1 MEQKEESNNPM
12 IIYGKKR
19 IRTNR
24 DLRWYML
31 RGQSLTDSFE
41 KEIHFCNQ
49 SHIAVTCY
57 THRSSQIWN
66 DSTELVETQHLAD
79 VHTTAYYGIHGVLS

>member
-1 MEQKEESNNPM
+1 MELKEETNNHT
-12 IIYGKKR
+12 ITYGKKR

-31 RGQSLTDSFE
+31 RGQSLSDSFE
-41 KEIHFCNQ
+41 KETQFYNQ